1 MSDDGTEA
9 ERIPPGQLAPGLL
22 PERIPSSD
30 CVRGWGGTNSAPARL
45 ERGVASSNRTLGVEA
60 RCVATHFAASGIP
73 KCPRTPLIPDQLSTA
88 ASPVDRS
95 EADSQ
100 PPSPIYRARGSHAS
114 KKRRGKAGRMPEVP
128 DAEGGRRGRERYE
141 QIDKSARRLGGR
153 ARRRPA
159 PGPQPLRQSP
169 PFPRRVSSRTGVRAP
184 TCDPRTLESVGLRSV
199 KAQVKA

>member
-88 ASPVDRS
+88 ASPVDDTRPAQHCCKPRRQVRGGLATAIS
-95 EADSQ
+95 NLPRAGQ
-100 PPSPIYRARGSHAS
+100 PR
-114 KKRRGKAGRMPEVP
+114 KQKAAWQGRE
-128 DAEGGRRGRERYE
+128 DAGGARRGR
-141 QIDKSARRLGGR
+141 G
-153 ARRRPA
+153 
-159 PGPQPLRQSP
+159 
-169 PFPRRVSSRTGVRAP
+169 
-184 TCDPRTLESVGLRSV
+184 
-199 KAQVKA
+199 AQREGTV